1 MSSIGKIFVVL
12 NLVLSLLVVGAAGS
26 LLRQTDVTKA
36 DVEAKAKE
44 IVAVKAQLEEANTGF
59 AARERELAES
69 KQRLQEE
76 KDDLDVAKQNLER
89 ENQKLDLNNQQ
100 LRDDVTKINGRIEAL
115 ESSYTT
121 TLQRSQEL
129 ADANDAL
136 RTEAF
141 NAKDAQR
148 QAELAKRELM
158 DQIAAAKAEAAS
170 ATEQLATVSATNK
183 TNEALLEVAKSI
195 GDFDPTAVLAMP
207 RIEAIVAEVDPTYG
221 FVILDKG
228 KLEDVQRGFTFE
240 VYRGG
245 TYLGRVK
252 VDETF
257 DHYST
262 ARIELKAPDASMQR
276 FDKAS
281 TYLN

>member
-36 DVEAKAKE
+36 DVEAKAKQ
-44 IVAVKAQLEEANTGF
+44 IASVQAQLDEANTSF
-59 AARERELAES
+59 AARERELAEG
-69 KQRLQEE
+69 KQRLEEE
-76 KDDLDVAKQNLER
+76 KNDLEVAKQNLER
-89 ENQKLDLNNQQ
+89 DNQKLDLNNQQ
-100 LRDDVTKINGRIEAL
+100 LRDDVTKINGRLEAL

-129 ADANDAL
+129 ADTNDQL

-158 DQIAAAKAEAAS
+158 DQIAAAKAEASS
-170 ATEQLATVSATNK
+170 AVEQLATVSATNK
-183 TNEALLEVAKSI
+183 TNEALLEVAGKS
-195 GDFDPTAVLAMP
+195 GFDPTAVLAMP
-207 RIEAIVAEVDPTYG
+207 RIEALVAEVDPTYG
-221 FVILDKG
+221 FVVLDKG
-228 KLEDVQRGFTFE
+228 KLDDVQRGFTFE

-252 VDETF
+252 VDEIF
-257 DHYST
+257 DNYST

>member
-12 NLVLSLLVVGAAGS
+12 NLVLSLLVVGAAGA
-26 LLRQTDVTKA
+26 LLRQTDLTRA
-36 DVEAKAKE
+36 DVETKQKE
-44 IVAVKAQLEEANTGF
+44 IVAVKAQLDEANAGF
-59 AARERELAES
+59 SARERELTES

-76 KDDLDVAKQNLER
+76 KDDIDVAKQNLER
-89 ENQKLDLNNQQ
+89 ANQKLDLDNQQ
-100 LRDDVTKINGRIEAL
+100 LRDDVTKINGRLEAL

-129 ADANDAL
+129 ADKNEEL
-136 RTEAF
+136 RTEAM
-141 NAKDAQR
+141 NAKEAQR
-148 QAELAKRELM
+148 QTELEKRELT
-158 DQIAAAKAEAAS
+158 DQIAKTKAEADQAR
-170 ATEQLATVSATNK
+170 EQLAAAEESGKSQT
-183 TNEALLEVAKSI
+183 ALLDVAMAS
-195 GDFDPTAVLAMP
+195 GFDPTAVMAMP
-207 RIEAIVAEVDPTYG
+207 RIEATVAEVDPNYG

-228 KLEDVQRGFTFE
+228 SRDDVKRGFTFE

-257 DHYST
+257 DNYST

>member
-12 NLVLSLLVVGAAGS
+12 NLVLSLFVVGAAGA
-26 LLRQTDVTKA
+26 LLRKTDATRTDIERA
-36 DVEAKAKE
+36 NQAT
-44 IVAVKAQLEEANTGF
+44 VAVQAQLDEANAAF
-59 AARERELAES
+59 SARERELTES

-76 KDDLDVAKQNLER
+76 KDDLDVARQNLER
-89 ENQKLDLNNQQ
+89 ANQKLDLDNQQ
-100 LRDDVTKINGRIEAL
+100 LRDDVTKINGRLEAL

-129 ADANDAL
+129 ADKNDEL

-141 NAKDAQR
+141 NAKEAQR
-148 QAELAKRELM
+148 QAELAKRDLT
-158 DQIAAAKAEAAS
+158 DQIAAAKAEASGAL
-170 ATEQLATVSATNK
+170 EQLASAQESNK
-183 TNEALLEVAKSI
+183 TNEALLDVAVSS
-195 GDFDPTAVLAMP
+195 GFEPTTVMAMP
-207 RIEAIVAEVDPTYG
+207 RIEAMVAEVDPDYG

-228 KLEDVQRGFTFE
+228 KRDDVKRGFTFE

-257 DHYST
+257 DNYST
-262 ARIELKAPDASMQR
+262 ASIQLKAPDASMQR